1 MSNSL
6 RPHGLQLTRILCPRG
21 FPRQEYWSGLPSPPP
36 GDLPNP
42 GIKPRSPA
50 LQVDS
55 LLSEPPEYSGGP
67 DGTIPAEH
75 LLNACRGPRL
85 PEKQTNLLEMRG
97 FVIGAVWPD
106 KT

>member
-1 MSNSL
+1 MCCQVRKLSL
-6 RPHGLQLTRILCPRG
+6 RKLRKVKG
-21 FPRQEYWSGLPSPPP
+21 FT
-36 GDLPNP
+36 
-42 GIKPRSPA
+42 
-50 LQVDS
+50 
-55 LLSEPPEYSGGP
+55 YSGGP